1 MVHNSATAPMNIT
14 LDLAT
19 IGQVDLSR
27 FLPYVAPEYK
37 EFFPGEPGREH
48 YKLLGH
54 LSSLFN
60 EVTIFD
66 VGTDAGCSA
75 MALSHNPNNHVIS
88 YDIVNRRRSDIHLP
102 NVEFRIGNVLEHG
115 AELVT
120 APLISLDTAHEG
132 PFEHE
137 FYRFLASSPFRGL
150 LILDDIY
157 LNEPMKAFWDSITHQ
172 KFDVTNFG
180 HWSGTGLVVF

>member
-1 MVHNSATAPMNIT
+1 MNIT

-19 IGQVDLSR
+19 IGQMDLSR
-27 FLPYVAPEYK
+27 FLPHVAPEYR

-48 YKLLGH
+48 YKLLAYLASQFDGA
-54 LSSLFN
+54 
-60 EVTIFD
+60 TIFD

-75 MALSHNPNNHVIS
+75 MALSHHVNNHVIS
-88 YDIVNRRRSDIHLP
+88 YDIVNRRRSDFRLP

-115 AELVT
+115 DELVR

-137 FYRFLASSPFRGL
+137 FYQFLAASPFRGL
-150 LILDDIY
+150 LVLDDIY
-157 LNEPMKAFWDSITHQ
+157 LNEPMKAFWDSITHK

-180 HWSGTGLVVF
+180 HWSGTGLVIF

>member
-1 MVHNSATAPMNIT
+1 MNIT

-27 FLPYVAPEYK
+27 FLPYVPPEYK

-54 LSSLFN
+54 LSSLFDG
-60 EVTIFD
+60 VTVFD

-75 MALSHNPNNHVIS
+75 LALSHNSNNHIVS
-88 YDIVNRRRSDIHLP
+88 YDIVNRRRSDIRLP
-102 NVEFRIGNVLEHG
+102 NIEFRIGNVLEHG

-120 APLISLDTAHEG
+120 APLVSLDTAHEG

-137 FYRFLASSPFRGL
+137 FYRFLSASPFKGL
-150 LILDDIY
+150 LVLDDIY

-180 HWSGTGLVVF
+180 HWSGTGLVIFP

>member
-1 MVHNSATAPMNIT
+1 MNIT
-14 LDLAT
+14 LDLAS

-27 FLPYVAPEYK
+27 FLPHVPPEYK

-54 LSSLFN
+54 LSSLFH
-60 EVTIFD
+60 EVTIVD

-75 MALSHNPNNHVIS
+75 MALSHNADNRVVS
-88 YDIVNRRRSDIHLP
+88 YDIVNRRRSDIRLP

-115 AELVT
+115 AELVVS
-120 APLISLDTAHEG
+120 PLISLDTAHEG

-137 FYRFLASSPFRGL
+137 FYQFLSASPFKGL

-157 LNEPMKAFWDSITHQ
+157 LNEPMKAFWESITRQ
-172 KFDVTNFG
+172 KFDITNLG